1 MQKIKIKSRTWTKD
15 SYGLFDYET
24 TTELNKQELSI
35 LSIDLLIFFN
45 GDYYYFLLNGVSND
59 YFFSNEVCL
68 LKGFWTISSYFN

>member
-35 LSIDLLIFFN
+35 LKEGVIIREKDNLRYVPDKSNIFVNEHEDYLFSIIRE
-45 GDYYYFLLNGVSND
+45 S
-59 YFFSNEVCL
+59 
-68 LKGFWTISSYFN
+68 GFKKSI